1 MMKSPKHADHFEIN
15 NMGAVKLLPRWLRSR
30 RVANTNRDRKGRI
43 CCFTKDGHYAGKIIF
58 RNQAL
63 TGRAL
68 TEIGKHQKTLQ
79 ELNDANFS

>member
-15 NMGAVKLLPRWLRSR
+15 NMGAVKLLSRWLRSR
-30 RVANTNRDRKGRI
+30 HVANTNRDRKGRI
-43 CCFTKDGHYAGKIIF
+43 CCFTKEGEYAGKIVF

-68 TEIGKHQKTLQ
+68 TEIGKHQKKLQ
-79 ELNDANFS
+79 ELNDADFS